1 MDILHDEKKKFNW
14 VKLST
19 KLTKA
24 ETELEE
30 NFLVEE
36 LDILHAEKKK
46 FNWVKLSTKLTKAET
61 ELEENFLVEELDILH
76 AEKKKFN
83 WVKLSTKLTKAETE
97 LEENFLVKE
106 KLYLMMRRNH
116 QLAHAIDSAS
126 SPKKYLQQF
135 VLQKNS
141 HSNQTKQQTTLGN
154 CCMAGVRLHQFK
166 IAADA
171 HFHQFHC
178 TKYKKLIR
186 KQKQKTRTL
195 DQQQQQ
201 QQQQG
206 FPTRL
211 ANHILTIIS
220 PHPASSAESQS

>member
-1 MDILHDEKKKFNW
+1 MKEETELEEIFLVEELYKLEVEKKNFNWVEFLAKLMKAKTEFEEIFLVEELYILNDEKKNFNW

-36 LDILHAEKKK
+36 K
-46 FNWVKLSTKLTKAET
+46 F
-61 ELEENFLVEELDILH
+61 
-76 AEKKKFN
+76 
-83 WVKLSTKLTKAETE
+83 
-97 LEENFLVKE
+97 
-106 KLYLMMRRNH
+106 YLMMRRNH

-126 SPKKYLQQF
+126 SPKKCLQQF
-135 VLQKNS
+135 ALQKNS

-166 IAADA
+166 IAAGA

-178 TKYKKLIR
+178 TKYTKLIW

-195 DQQQQQ
+195 DQQQ

-220 PHPASSAESQS
+220 PHPESSAGSQSQPGERISKASTFSSSNQSSSN

>member
-1 MDILHDEKKKFNW
+1 MKEKTEFEEIFLVEELYIFNDEKKNFNW

-24 ETELEE
+24 EKELEQ

-36 LDILHAEKKK
+36 K
-46 FNWVKLSTKLTKAET
+46 F
-61 ELEENFLVEELDILH
+61 
-76 AEKKKFN
+76 
-83 WVKLSTKLTKAETE
+83 
-97 LEENFLVKE
+97 
-106 KLYLMMRRNH
+106 YLMMRRNH

-126 SPKKYLQQF
+126 SPKKCLQQF
-135 VLQKNS
+135 ALQKNS

-166 IAADA
+166 IAAGA

-178 TKYKKLIR
+178 TKYTKLIW
-186 KQKQKTRTL
+186 KQKQQTRTL
-195 DQQQQQ
+195 DQQQ

-211 ANHILTIIS
+211 ANHIFTIIS
-220 PHPASSAESQS
+220 PHPESSAGSQSQPGERISKASIFSSSNQSSSN